1 MADATGTDGVKDL
14 GDQTQDEAKNKGSGV
29 LGRIGEAAKDVADG
43 VKGVVAGDGK
53 RAEETTD
60 GSTPEAVQP
69 TEETATPPG
78 VKEENPPETS
88 ATDAGKPAE
97 VTPEVTKETPVE
109 ETETPV
115 GEAPVPATDA
125 SKNETPEVKKIEEA
139 SVGEAETPVEQPEET
154 SSEQAS
160 QQSAQASPSQQ
171 RTQSA
176 GPSEEEVDKERRRME
191 RRMAW
196 DTTGNALGAALA
208 TAPGAL
214 GEGAGQAIG
223 SVTRLMD
230 SFFRDGP
237 MSAPSRVL
245 GEALS
250 GADTAARL
258 GRQAAEAYGIAENA
272 DRSALKGTYRGR
284 MLEARDRAQRQGI
297 ARAHLEIARLGGD
310 DLSQLDEDG
319 LDRVEQGLAARRSAL
334 AQRLAEDHR
343 IREARRDADPLRSS
357 MGMQVMGAPMPTM
370 TPAERR
376 EALAEIAS
384 IDDVSKG
391 IGSARR
397 SLRSQAAEQARR
409 DKRLKAQAYDE
420 YYDTRATPLQRFVM
434 DAMGRRDVDWDGDV
448 PADRRMHGRAF
459 RALLDKANMMPAGD
473 PRKARLEQLAA
484 AYGRSYRLRR
494 ETDEQRARR
503 EAKEQAELDYGNAYA
518 RADPYQRAW
527 FDEVA
532 RGRTKR
538 VAPEFDGDIPKDHQ
552 TLMRYERFARAR
564 NAQATDPKEQQEWL
578 RRAEAAR
585 VRRLQ
590 MGTAPDDWAHYQA
603 ADPLEKR
610 FMERFG
616 MRNHLDAEGMPTDP
630 ALDQRWANELMR
642 LGRTEE
648 AVHVMATSAARRSDP
663 LSGVF
668 RKMESD
674 MRRVRNELMLRG
686 IDPSPL
692 YTPGFKGLDALVNAH
707 PELRRT
713 VAAYAATVASAQ
725 GMHALGSLRRS
736 DLAGARAVALTEY
749 TRLMQEAKQAVAGG
763 ASPEETYALLQAKM
777 MYMDLRAQTLLKGGL
792 DEKLGNILP
801 ELIAEADPNDL
812 AVKIAENLRA
822 SYSAMDMADEATGR
836 GMVLPDDIT
845 LPRIELYSK
854 YLRMLGPKVDD
865 AIDDLRDA
873 VARGNAQAKAQA
885 KAQAA
890 RTVKGFFK
898 SNPALGSVTDDDI
911 DALMGAKSVKSAIA
925 ADRTGGLA
933 KKAEG
938 IFGYAMGDIRGY
950 RALRNS
956 ADPEVQR
963 VLDGLVER
971 GACIS
976 ARADLQE
983 AAAYLNRNDIT
994 IDGLRDAAQNLYSFG
1009 SKVSASKQLSAD
1021 DTVPADIRVLF
1032 KNARSIKKR
1041 FVKEYMGLSGGQT
1054 PENIMPF
1061 MNDDAR
1067 PLGDGSGTPPVD
1079 PADTVADHFTTSVGS
1094 NAGASGQNKVPPA
1107 SNVQVSQQAQIT
1119 GDYLKNELGL
1129 GEGLG
1134 SDIVEGLLDN
1144 PEKFDL
1150 TTKDGVQDHMVS
1162 IKERV
1167 RNHADNE
1174 LRARSKEMLESALAD
1189 PDKYDANLK
1198 AADSGTKY
1206 VMNGMMAW
1214 ALEDAGDL
1222 YLSKAEEAL
1231 NDGRIED
1238 ARENFDKIS
1247 RILNYDGILNPKHT
1261 ADLRNYTQR
1270 YIDLKKA
1277 LENAQVVPDQLAE
1290 ENSQV
1295 TEGPQRK
1302 EERLKRIEQ
1311 GIGLGDHP
1319 GAQSNFIN
1327 YSIRIGNRLED
1338 YRAAL
1343 QGNVHADKFLMRLGE
1358 DAYTGFY
1365 DKDGKPRDD
1374 VAFEPLYM
1382 NEDAA
1387 SRVRRLATAYRDNLE
1402 SSDEDLLNALKQ
1414 AYADD
1419 GAEYK
1424 GDAAEPRMAESKTPG
1439 KLRSRFRSGEAWAK
1453 KGAFE
1458 KDFNDLLSGY
1468 AGMEDGPVKDSA
1480 LLELGLNAYV
1490 GRYMMDRS
1498 GNLKKREL
1506 TDGIKGD
1513 TGERFRRLA
1522 DVYKNNRNKPEAELL
1537 AALKKAY
1544 PTEAELKAAEKE
1556 RKVQQKLMD
1565 DESKA
1570 AEENRKRN
1578 RMLLQDDEERVEQL
1592 NGGNVSSA
1600 GKSAEPPKPFGTAS
1614 TGLTPKMIARLDS
1627 SQSVVDEM
1635 TNFNLSDLGNEPGH
1649 SKLLEKVVSND
1660 RYKNLYEGLSDQLK
1674 DVVTEAMRLVGDA
1687 SIGTTTSTIMGELP
1701 LDGVSS
1707 NDRTAVQSLV
1717 MQAFREK
1724 GKATKSSCYDGLSQS
1739 DRMRLAAR
1747 VIAARRLG
1755 AGVDPDLLR
1764 ETTAIAKSAV
1774 RSFIAKH
1781 PFRS

>member
-29 LGRIGEAAKDVADG
+29 LGRIREAAKDVADR

-97 VTPEVTKETPVE
+97 ETPEVTKETPVE

-538 VAPEFDGDIPKDHQ
+538 VAPEFDGDIPKDHMK
-552 TLMRYERFARAR
+552 LKGYERFARAR
-564 NAQATDPKEQQEWL
+564 AAQSTDPQERQGWL
-578 RRAEAAR
+578 ARAEQASR
-585 VRRLQ
+585 RRLQ
-590 MGTAPDDWAHYQA
+590 LGTAPDDWAYYESLPA
-603 ADPLEKR
+603 GSPEKL

-616 MRNHLDAEGMPTDP
+616 MKQRLDAEGMPTDP

-642 LGRTEE
+642 IGETEQ

-674 MRRVRNELMLRG
+674 MRDVRNELMLKG

-707 PELRRT
+707 PELRGT

-812 AVKIAENLRA
+812 AVKIAESLRA

-1079 PADTVADHFTTSVGS
+1079 PADTVADHFKTVLRGVPGVGAGLTGADIGDLAKGMSLDDAIAGDPGFSDRLAWSFRGAIGDAAGYAAMRESLDPPMQKVLDDAMAKAAPLYMDATCLDLAEDALDNGDLRSAERYLKSMMDVYNGFCDDKAPGAIPGASAGDYAAVATRGNDLHDRLDKAKAGAGAGAGQNSTNTGASVATGSQATNAQVYQQDPAPSAPQVVPEQSAEESVAPEPPVVPEEPPVTDGSEVPAEEPVAEPEVPAEEPASGTDERSEDEIIGGLRTVFGRLNYKSNADRFATSVG
-1094 NAGASGQNKVPPA
+1094 KDLR
-1107 SNVQVSQQAQIT
+1107 
-1119 GDYLKNELGL
+1119 DYRK
-1129 GEGLG
+1129 
-1134 SDIVEGLLDN
+1134 S
-1144 PEKFDL
+1144 
-1150 TTKDGVQDHMVS
+1150 
-1162 IKERV
+1162 
-1167 RNHADNE
+1167 
-1174 LRARSKEMLESALAD
+1174 
-1189 PDKYDANLK
+1189 
-1198 AADSGTKY
+1198 
-1206 VMNGMMAW
+1206 
-1214 ALEDAGDL
+1214 LEDGDG
-1222 YLSKAEEAL
+1222 
-1231 NDGRIED
+1231 D
-1238 ARENFDKIS
+1238 
-1247 RILNYDGILNPKHT
+1247 DGILM
-1261 ADLRNYTQR
+1261 
-1270 YIDLKKA
+1270 A
-1277 LENAQVVPDQLAE
+1277 LA
-1290 ENSQV
+1290 
-1295 TEGPQRK
+1295 R
-1302 EERLKRIEQ
+1302 
-1311 GIGLGDHP
+1311 
-1319 GAQSNFIN
+1319 
-1327 YSIRIGNRLED
+1327 
-1338 YRAAL
+1338 
-1343 QGNVHADKFLMRLGE
+1343 M
-1358 DAYTGFY
+1358 AYVGFY
-1365 DKDGKPRDD
+1365 DKSGARKTDFKFNRKK
-1374 VAFEPLYM
+1374 VS
-1382 NEDAA
+1382 NED
-1387 SRVRRLATAYRDNLE
+1387 S
-1402 SSDEDLLNALKQ
+1402 
-1414 AYADD
+1414 
-1419 GAEYK
+1419 G
-1424 GDAAEPRMAESKTPG
+1424 RMA
-1439 KLRSRFRSGEAWAK
+1439 
-1453 KGAFE
+1453 
-1458 KDFNDLLSGY
+1458 
-1468 AGMEDGPVKDSA
+1468 
-1480 LLELGLNAYV
+1480 
-1490 GRYMMDRS
+1490 
-1498 GNLKKREL
+1498 
-1506 TDGIKGD
+1506 
-1513 TGERFRRLA
+1513 RLA
-1522 DVYKNNRNKPEAELL
+1522 DAYGKNRDKPEAELL
-1537 AALKKAY
+1537 KALRDAY
-1544 PTEAELKAAEKE
+1544 PSDKELKAAEKE

-1592 NGGNVSSA
+1592 NGGNVPSA